1 MINLEVQ
8 ETCQED
14 TNKKIIYLNEDAL
27 FTFIF
32 FYEHD
37 IHNKKGKMLR
47 WTNYIQS
54 NLYDERSAKY

>member
-37 IHNKKGKMLR
+37 IRNKKGKMLR
-47 WTNYIQS
+47 
-54 NLYDERSAKY
+54 